1 MLENEIL
8 GNIIESIY
16 EIELLVNERV
26 ENKLNEKKFI
36 NSQMK

>member
-36 NSQMK
+36 NS